1 MFHCKTSPLKLIKNP
16 CRLPNTSSN
25 SQSQLQITSPANQ
38 FSVRKMLVIL
48 PFIPSKKEVIKH
60 IIFFSLQNVG
70 HFKQVQLILN
80 NMLFCKWGT
89 LINRITGW
97 TYKATRL
104 AMSKTVCTSC
114 EFVWSIINKMWK
126 FPSPTWPSMYAPEST
141 NCDTYNAILTDTSW
155 TVLTSSGLLWSTGK
169 KTWKFPSPTCPTIGP
184 IQIKRTSNSI
194 MNEELIVKYF
204 FFYTSTL
211 NHIGMGLWDE
221 IKDFVVVFPKKK
233 KQSNIKTEC
242 THVY

>member
-1 MFHCKTSPLKLIKNP
+1 
-16 CRLPNTSSN
+16 
-25 SQSQLQITSPANQ
+25 
-38 FSVRKMLVIL
+38 MLVIL

-155 TVLTSSGLLWSTGK
+155 TVLISSGLLWSTGK

-233 KQSNIKTEC
+233 KSNLILKQSVHMYIKSTFNSCYNLIDTFYNKTYEFKAWINNYRTKLNQMTELLLA
-242 THVY
+242 

>member
-1 MFHCKTSPLKLIKNP
+1 
-16 CRLPNTSSN
+16 
-25 SQSQLQITSPANQ
+25 
-38 FSVRKMLVIL
+38 
-48 PFIPSKKEVIKH
+48 
-60 IIFFSLQNVG
+60 
-70 HFKQVQLILN
+70 
-80 NMLFCKWGT
+80 MLFCKWGT

-141 NCDTYNAILTDTSW
+141 NYDTYNAILTDTSW
-155 TVLTSSGLLWSTGK
+155 TVLISSGLLWSTGK

-184 IQIKRTSNSI
+184 VQIKRTSNSI

-204 FFYTSTL
+204 FLHQHTQSYR
-211 NHIGMGLWDE
+211 NGIMGWNKRIFLLYFE
-221 IKDFVVVFPKKK
+221 KKKK
-233 KQSNIKTEC
+233 KQSYIKTGC

>member
-1 MFHCKTSPLKLIKNP
+1 MLI
-16 CRLPNTSSN
+16 
-25 SQSQLQITSPANQ
+25 
-38 FSVRKMLVIL
+38 IL
-48 PFIPSKKEVIKH
+48 PFIPSKKKEEIKPKTFKFNKKTTY
-60 IIFFSLQNVG
+60 IIISQLFFSLQNVG
-70 HFKQVQLILN
+70 HFKQVQLMLN

-141 NCDTYNAILTDTSW
+141 NYDTYNAILTDTSW
-155 TVLTSSGLLWSTGK
+155 TVFISSGLLWSTGK

-184 IQIKRTSNSI
+184 VQIKRTSNSI
-194 MNEELIVKYF
+194 MNEEL
-204 FFYTSTL
+204 
-211 NHIGMGLWDE
+211 
-221 IKDFVVVFPKKK
+221 
-233 KQSNIKTEC
+233 
-242 THVY
+242 

>member
-1 MFHCKTSPLKLIKNP
+1 MFF
-16 CRLPNTSSN
+16 R
-25 SQSQLQITSPANQ
+25 
-38 FSVRKMLVIL
+38 
-48 PFIPSKKEVIKH
+48 
-60 IIFFSLQNVG
+60 
-70 HFKQVQLILN
+70 
-80 NMLFCKWGT
+80 KWGT

-141 NCDTYNAILTDTSW
+141 NYDTYNAILTDTSW
-155 TVLTSSGLLWSTGK
+155 TVLISSGLLWSTGK

-184 IQIKRTSNSI
+184 VQIKQHHERR
-194 MNEELIVKYF
+194 IVKYIF
-204 FFYTSTL
+204 FFLHLHTQSYR
-211 NHIGMGLWDE
+211 NGIMGWNKKIYL
-221 IKDFVVVFPKKK
+221 VVFPKKK
-233 KQSNIKTEC
+233 KQSNIKTGC

>member
-1 MFHCKTSPLKLIKNP
+1 
-16 CRLPNTSSN
+16 
-25 SQSQLQITSPANQ
+25 
-38 FSVRKMLVIL
+38 MLVIL
-48 PFIPSKKEVIKH
+48 PFIPSKKRRDKTQNFQVQQKTTY
-60 IIFFSLQNVG
+60 IIISQLFFSLQNVPVG

-155 TVLTSSGLLWSTGK
+155 TVLISSGLLWSTGK

-184 IQIKRTSNSI
+184 VQIKRTSTSI
-194 MNEELIVKYF
+194 MNEEL
-204 FFYTSTL
+204 
-211 NHIGMGLWDE
+211 
-221 IKDFVVVFPKKK
+221 
-233 KQSNIKTEC
+233 
-242 THVY
+242 

>member
-1 MFHCKTSPLKLIKNP
+1 
-16 CRLPNTSSN
+16 
-25 SQSQLQITSPANQ
+25 
-38 FSVRKMLVIL
+38 MLVIL
-48 PFIPSKKEVIKH
+48 PFIPSKKKIKPKTFKFNKKPH
-60 IIFFSLQNVG
+60 TGTSIIISHLFFSLRNVG

-97 TYKATRL
+97 TYKDTRL

-155 TVLTSSGLLWSTGK
+155 TVLISSGLLWSTGK

-184 IQIKRTSNSI
+184 VQIKRTSTSI
-194 MNEELIVKYF
+194 MNEEL
-204 FFYTSTL
+204 
-211 NHIGMGLWDE
+211 
-221 IKDFVVVFPKKK
+221 
-233 KQSNIKTEC
+233 
-242 THVY
+242 